1 MVKINPTFGKPMMG
15 LTGTQFLGK
24 NTASG
29 EAEADKAICEH
40 RKEPG
45 TGGGG
50 GTRLFR
56 VKLPLTGNCHS
67 LNTKLQDS

>member
-45 TGGGG
+45 TGGGHQAVQSEI
-50 GTRLFR
+50 TSNWQ
-56 VKLPLTGNCHS
+56 LPFT
-67 LNTKLQDS
+67 

>member
-40 RKEPG
+40 RKELG
-45 TGGGG
+45 TWGGGHQAVQSEI
-50 GTRLFR
+50 TSNWQLSC
-56 VKLPLTGNCHS
+56 T
-67 LNTKLQDS
+67 QY